1 MLFDALGMTRD
12 DKELK
17 SCPMIDNSRND
28 YCAEFKRILNLL
40 RFDTHAVTC
49 EFKLFFFVCI
59 SYRWAKFT
67 CVDFLRVTLSN
78 AYSLNEFRFL

>member
-40 RFDTHAVTC
+40 RFDTHAITC

-59 SYRWAKFT
+59 SYRWANFT
-67 CVDFLRVTLSN
+67 FVDFFASDPLKRLF
-78 AYSLNEFRFL
+78 A

>member
-17 SCPMIDNSRND
+17 SCPMIHNCRND

-40 RFDTHAVTC
+40 RFDTHAITC
-49 EFKLFFFVCI
+49 EFKLCFLLAFLIVGQI
-59 SYRWAKFT
+59 SP
-67 CVDFLRVTLSN
+67 L
-78 AYSLNEFRFL
+78 

>member
-40 RFDTHAVTC
+40 RFDTHAITC
-49 EFKLFFFVCI
+49 EFKLFFLF
-59 SYRWAKFT
+59 A
-67 CVDFLRVTLSN
+67 FLIVGQTSPL
-78 AYSLNEFRFL
+78 